1 MLGDTTLFLQN
12 EYDAQIIE
20 NQKYEKLK
28 KLNQDRLEAL
38 KRNATDYIP
47 EITKDFIKANNSI
60 IYIKK

>member
-1 MLGDTTLFLQN
+1 MGVLGDTTLFLQN

-28 KLNQDRLEAL
+28 RLNQDRLEAL

-47 EITKDFIKANNSI
+47 EIT
-60 IYIKK
+60 